1 MGKVEMIS
9 YDLANG
15 INYDQIELEK
25 PSWEQIL
32 EIISKL
38 DGKETTEVS
47 LYALEE
53 SICLC
58 IGGGNNNLYNVYYSE
73 EYGEK
78 NYTLKKRGGV
88 LFEKHK
94 LITGGQMGEFEDNIC
109 VGKDMVR
116 IVVEYFY
123 IYGCMYKGYVW
134 NIE

>member
-1 MGKVEMIS
+1 MIS

-53 SICLC
+53 SI
-58 IGGGNNNLYNVYYSE
+58 NTV
-73 EYGEK
+73 
-78 NYTLKKRGGV
+78 
-88 LFEKHK
+88 
-94 LITGGQMGEFEDNIC
+94 
-109 VGKDMVR
+109 
-116 IVVEYFY
+116 
-123 IYGCMYKGYVW
+123 
-134 NIE
+134 

>member
-9 YDLANG
+9 YDLVNG

-47 LYALEE
+47 LYTLEE

-88 LFEKHK
+88 LLKS
-94 LITGGQMGEFEDNIC
+94 IN
-109 VGKDMVR
+109 
-116 IVVEYFY
+116 
-123 IYGCMYKGYVW
+123 
-134 NIE
+134 

>member
-58 IGGGNNNLYNVYYSE
+58 IGGRNNNLYNQR
-73 EYGEK
+73 
-78 NYTLKKRGGV
+78 L
-88 LFEKHK
+88 
-94 LITGGQMGEFEDNIC
+94 
-109 VGKDMVR
+109 
-116 IVVEYFY
+116 
-123 IYGCMYKGYVW
+123 YVSPK
-134 NIE
+134 